1 MNLVHY
7 LISPK
12 YQTIKSFS
20 TQNVSISRF
29 RNHFRFLRCNKRAES
44 KTLYSWQKTHVL
56 KFDKGVNKFKWSTM
70 AEFVGELQTYTVSLL
85 EVIQESPCKV
95 SSFVI
100 FGCFTF
106 NFKFLTSFDI
116 LVRASSCLCIAYVH
130 SKHYCFQASVKS
142 KLDFFF
148 FIDKQSLLN
157 RESHIRYLMVLHRN
171 ICFTQFARRRVNSL

>member
-12 YQTIKSFS
+12 YQTSHLVPKM
-20 TQNVSISRF
+20 SISRLQT
-29 RNHFRFLRCNKRAES
+29 HFRFLRCNKRAEN
-44 KTLYSWQKTHVL
+44 KTLYSWQKSHVL

-106 NFKFLTSFDI
+106 LTSFDI

-130 SKHYCFQASVKS
+130 SKYYCFQVSVKS
-142 KLDFFF
+142 KLVFFSI
-148 FIDKQSLLN
+148 IDKQSLRN

-171 ICFTQFARRRVNSL
+171 ICFTQFARRRVNSLSIVST